1 MLEYE
6 PTSDDIQIML
16 KQVVI
21 SEDEAK
27 KLLIKCN
34 GNMFN
39 AICYAMGDESL
50 ANNET
55 DEEVIDI
62 AENHV
67 DPKNRITQFRNILDK
82 KDKIF
87 AEVTKKDED
96 ILEDIYD
103 VGFIPFGPNTTKYSK
118 ENTKITL
125 KSFLELVAKP
135 FIETG
140 ELENYKS
147 LTFQDIKADPN
158 LLGKKP
164 VNEEEMQFIKEQ
176 NQKLMKKEQEIN
188 KLEAN
193 LKELE
198 SKEAEFKKETQK
210 PVDIISDN
218 EGVKIDVTYE
228 DEQEDNYNNSNI
240 ETIIEK
246 TEKCEKSEKKEAE
259 QISKATEA
267 IKKQLEEYFKDK
279 LEVKKLTG
287 NADKMIRKW
296 RCIHAG
302 IIYKDS
308 NIKSKNILGLLEAK
322 IEVEQIN
329 KLATKL
335 LIHSEIIKKN
345 QFYVGNAIVVDKWF
359 HYNNDTE
366 KTI

>member
-1 MLEYE
+1 MSKYE
-6 PTSDDIQIML
+6 PTNDDIQMML

-21 SEDEAK
+21 SEEEAK

-39 AICYAMGDESL
+39 AICHAMGDESL
-50 ANNET
+50 VNDDE

-67 DPKNRITQFRNILDK
+67 DPKHRIKQFRNILDK

-87 AEVTKKDED
+87 AEVTKKEED
-96 ILEDIYD
+96 VLEEIHD
-103 VGFIPFGPNTTKYSK
+103 VGFIPFSPNTAKYSK
-118 ENTKITL
+118 ESTRITL

-164 VNEEEMQFIKEQ
+164 VNEEEMEFIKEQ
-176 NQKLMKKEQEIN
+176 NQILIEKEKEKN
-188 KLEAN
+188 KLEAK

-198 SKEAEFKKETQK
+198 TQDS
-210 PVDIISDN
+210 VDILSSND
-218 EGVKIDVTYE
+218 EGIEVDVTIE
-228 DEQEDNYNNSNI
+228 DEQEDNHYDSNI
-240 ETIIEK
+240 ETVIEK
-246 TEKCEKSEKKEAE
+246 TERTKEQKKEN
-259 QISKATEA
+259 SKVTEA

-279 LEVKKLTG
+279 IEVKKLIG
-287 NADKMIRKW
+287 NADKMVRKW
-296 RCIHAG
+296 RCIHAA

-308 NIKSKNILGLLEAK
+308 NIKSKDMLGLLEAK
-322 IEVEQIN
+322 MEAKQIN

-335 LIHSEIIKKN
+335 LIHSDIIKRN

-359 HYNNDTE
+359 HYNRDME
-366 KTI
+366 KTV